1 MTAPRRHM
9 NIYERSLERFAR
21 TPPGY
26 WFVRNVPPRV
36 DPPLLR
42 MTGGRFSTVYPA
54 PAMLLTTTGAKSG
67 RPRALPLLYAIDGDS
82 LILIASN
89 YGRPGHP
96 SWYPEPV
103 DQPDSRGTCGKVQR
117 YLYGP
122 RDHRSDRTAERVGEG
137 SRSVRRLPGLRS
149 AGRWQDHPAHPVAA
163 FINKRKGAPRGRGA
177 PLIEGVVT

>member
-1 MTAPRRHM
+1 M

-96 SWYPEPV
+96 SWYRNLSTNPTVEV
-103 DQPDSRGTCGKVQR
+103 LAGKFSGTYTAREITDPIERQSAWAKALD
-117 YLYGP
+117 LYAGYQDYEA
-122 RDHRSDRTAERVGEG
+122 RAGGRT
-137 SRSVRRLPGLRS
+137 
-149 AGRWQDHPAHPVAA
+149 
-163 FINKRKGAPRGRGA
+163 I
-177 PLIEGVVT
+177 PLIRLRRS